1 MDKNRILEPDLT
13 LAPNIS
19 ESSEKA
25 IQNILEESVDKS
37 LPTLV
42 KSNAEFTEEE
52 SKKIEE
58 FASQI
63 ELENANMILLY
74 GVGAQKKIADFSASV
89 LNNLRTK
96 DMGEA
101 GDALSDLVIE
111 LQGFDPEGSNDK
123 KGIFG
128 FFKRKISKLAALKAR
143 YEKCETN
150 VEKICESLEKHQ
162 IRLLKDVAFLDNM
175 YELNSV
181 YFKEL
186 SMYIAAGKKKL
197 AQIRDVELP
206 KLVEKGKTSGLPE
219 DAQEA
224 NDLANLCDRFDKKLH
239 DLELTKIVSLQMAP
253 QIRLVQS
260 NNILMSEKIQ
270 STLVNSIPLWKSQ
283 MVLAIGI
290 VHSAEA
296 VKAQRK
302 VTDMTNELLKK
313 NAETLKTGTLQTYKE
328 SERGIIDVET
338 LKETNEKLISTI
350 DEVLKIRDE
359 GRAKRRQAEAELAK
373 IESDLKAKLL
383 SVK

>member
-1 MDKNRILEPDLT
+1 MDKNKILEPDLT

-52 SKKIEE
+52 SKKVEE

-359 GRAKRRQAEAELAK
+359 GRTKRRQAEAELAK

>member
-52 SKKIEE
+52 SKKVEE

-111 LQGFDPEGSNDK
+111 LQGFDPEGSNNK